1 MLVAIIVLVVILG
14 SVAFHM
20 WSPWWWSE
28 IASNWVGMD
37 DTIVLTFWITG
48 AVFVAIGVFMAYCI
62 YKYRYDEN
70 KKAEYEPENSK
81 LEWTLTIITTIG
93 VIALLAPG
101 LVVWNNFVT
110 VPKGAYEIEV
120 VGQQWGWMYRLPGK
134 DGVLGTT
141 DIRNIDDENIFGMNM
156 DDPNGLDDIL
166 VDADDLHILKDQPVK
181 LNLRALDVLHD
192 FYVPQFRAKMDMVP
206 GMITYYWFTP
216 IKVGEFEVLCAE
228 YCGTGH
234 YAMLGYVI
242 VDEQDDY
249 NEWIS
254 EQMTFEEIMA
264 SNGKSD
270 LIKVALNNRNNL

>member
-1 MLVAIIVLVVILG
+1 
-14 SVAFHM
+14 
-20 WSPWWWSE
+20 
-28 IASNWVGMD
+28 
-37 DTIVLTFWITG
+37 
-48 AVFVAIGVFMAYCI
+48 
-62 YKYRYDEN
+62 
-70 KKAEYEPENSK
+70 
-81 LEWTLTIITTIG
+81 
-93 VIALLAPG
+93 
-101 LVVWNNFVT
+101 
-110 VPKGAYEIEV
+110 
-120 VGQQWGWMYRLPGK
+120 MYRLPGK

>member
-28 IASNWVGMD
+28 IASNWSGMD

-181 LNLRALDVLHD
+181 LNLRPLDVLHD
-192 FYVPQFRAKMDMVP
+192 FYVPEFRAKMDMVP

-216 IKVGEFEVLCAE
+216 IKVGEFEVVCAE

>member
-28 IASNWVGMD
+28 MLSNWSGMD

-192 FYVPQFRAKMDMVP
+192 FYVPEFRAKMDMVP

-216 IKVGEFEVLCAE
+216 IKVGEFEVVCAE

>member
-28 IASNWVGMD
+28 IASNWSGMD

-62 YKYRYDEN
+62 YRYRYDEN

-110 VPKGAYEIEV
+110 VP
-120 VGQQWGWMYRLPGK
+120 
-134 DGVLGTT
+134 
-141 DIRNIDDENIFGMNM
+141 
-156 DDPNGLDDIL
+156 
-166 VDADDLHILKDQPVK
+166 
-181 LNLRALDVLHD
+181 
-192 FYVPQFRAKMDMVP
+192 
-206 GMITYYWFTP
+206 
-216 IKVGEFEVLCAE
+216 
-228 YCGTGH
+228 
-234 YAMLGYVI
+234 
-242 VDEQDDY
+242 
-249 NEWIS
+249 
-254 EQMTFEEIMA
+254 
-264 SNGKSD
+264 
-270 LIKVALNNRNNL
+270 